1 MHRFRVLG
9 LVLFLAASGSF
20 AADVPELVVRVT
32 ETTSATGPLPAP
44 ATDNLSTAPEPCNDA
59 SGGQLFFEYFGSCH
73 ANLSRTL
80 LYPIGGAAVQEDGH
94 IRTRMVCD
102 DISYITT
109 GFPPYF
115 SGYIVNGVTAGF
127 GVIGSVNATIGIRY
141 SFYDDDGGHG
151 GPGTLLWGF
160 GITHRFSQ
168 SSGEYYALMETHWPV
183 LSPPIWTLH
192 PRSSTPTIWG
202 CFQVDNLGNSAADI
216 DFMNR
221 FSVLEY
227 DGTPEFGSSQGMHF
241 TSASSSDLSCTS
253 NPGGTLTTSP
263 GASFHRHLL
272 FDDPRNL
279 DVDVLWQDSFDWS
292 GNGCGLPWHSQ

>member
-32 ETTSATGPLPAP
+32 ETTSATGPLPSP

-115 SGYIVNGVTAGF
+115 SGYIVN
-127 GVIGSVNATIGIRY
+127 
-141 SFYDDDGGHG
+141 
-151 GPGTLLWGF
+151 
-160 GITHRFSQ
+160 
-168 SSGEYYALMETHWPV
+168 
-183 LSPPIWTLH
+183 
-192 PRSSTPTIWG
+192 
-202 CFQVDNLGNSAADI
+202 
-216 DFMNR
+216 
-221 FSVLEY
+221 
-227 DGTPEFGSSQGMHF
+227 
-241 TSASSSDLSCTS
+241 
-253 NPGGTLTTSP
+253 
-263 GASFHRHLL
+263 
-272 FDDPRNL
+272 
-279 DVDVLWQDSFDWS
+279 
-292 GNGCGLPWHSQ
+292 